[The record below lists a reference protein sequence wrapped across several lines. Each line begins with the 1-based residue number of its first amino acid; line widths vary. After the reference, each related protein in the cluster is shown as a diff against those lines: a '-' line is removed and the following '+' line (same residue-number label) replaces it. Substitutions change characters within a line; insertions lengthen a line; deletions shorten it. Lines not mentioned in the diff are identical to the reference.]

1 MQRKRLTDNERLI
14 RARTQL
20 FILQSAH
27 QDLEEFARGL
37 RARGASGLP
46 HGSASGDALEREVI
60 RREQLE
66 RRVDVERRHLDRYRS
81 EAQRIIGRMDTRRAL
96 FCTHRYLYGEE
107 MKQIRMA
114 LRGSVSARQM
124 ERYKREIEGGRA

>member
-20 FILQSAH
+20 FILQSAQ

-37 RARGASGLP
+37 RARGESGLP
-46 HGSASGDALEREVI
+46 HGSASGDALEREII
-60 RREQLE
+60 RREQIE
-66 RRVDVERRHLDRYRS
+66 KRVQRESARLDRYRG
-81 EAQRIIGRMDTRRAL
+81 EAQRIINRMNVRRAL

-107 MKQIRMA
+107 MKQIRIA
-114 LRGSVSARQM
+114 LAGSVSARQM
-124 ERYKREIEGGRA
+124 ERYKREIENGRE